1 MLWGSRFNE
10 KIDDSAL
17 EFSSS
22 LSFDINLIKEDIL
35 VSKAHTEML
44 AYVGLIEENESRK
57 IVDGLNLVEAEYYA
71 QTWKPEPTVYEDIH
85 SAIEARLFELI
96 GTVAKK
102 LHTGRSRND
111 QVATD
116 LRLWIKS
123 SSSMIIN
130 TITFLQKKLIELAD
144 KHTKTIMPGYTHL
157 QRAQPVSLGF
167 HLLAYVEMLE
177 RDKKRFR
184 YAHDESDVSPLGSG
198 ALAGSTLPLSNE
210 YSADKLKFS
219 SSSNNALD
227 AVSDRDFALDF
238 LNACSIG
245 IMHLSRFSE
254 ELILWS
260 SAEWKFIKIN
270 DKYTTGSSLMPQKKN
285 PDMAE
290 LTRGK
295 SGRIFGNYFSLLT
308 TLKGLPLSYNRD
320 LQEDKEPVFDSFI
333 NYNKSLGIITR
344 IINSIDINTKR
355 FEEELKGDF
364 FLATDLTD
372 WLVLQGISFR
382 EAHKI
387 VGELV
392 KFAEKENKKFNTLS
406 VEDMKKINPVFD
418 QSALETVQLEGAL
431 YRKKTKGSPNPDFV
445 KNEIEKWKNELE
457 LIEKELHETNAK
469 K

>member
-10 KIDDSAL
+10 KVDDSAL

-44 AYVGLIEENESRK
+44 AHVGLIEESESK
-57 IVDGLNLVEAEYYA
+57 TIVEGLNLIEAEYYA
-71 QTWKPEPTVYEDIH
+71 QNWKPDSSVFEDIH
-85 SAIEARLFELI
+85 SAVEARLLEVI
-96 GTVAKK
+96 GPVAKK

-116 LRLWIKS
+116 LRLWSKS
-123 SSSMIIN
+123 SSAVIIN
-130 TITFLQKKLIELAD
+130 TIAFLQKNLIELAE
-144 KHTKTIMPGYTHL
+144 KYTETIMPGYTHL
-157 QRAQPVSLGF
+157 QRAQPVSFGF

-184 YAHDESDVSPLGSG
+184 FVYDESDVSPLGSG
-198 ALAGSTLPLSNE
+198 ALAGSTLPLNNK
-210 YSADKLKFS
+210 YSAEKLNFS
-219 SSSNNALD
+219 GSANNALD

-238 LNACSIG
+238 LHACSIG
-245 IMHLSRFSE
+245 MMHLSRFSE

-260 SAEWKFIKIN
+260 SAEWKFIKIS
-270 DKYTTGSSLMPQKKN
+270 DKYSTGSSLMPQKKN

-295 SGRIFGNYFSLLT
+295 SGRVFGNYFSLLT

-320 LQEDKEPVFDSFI
+320 LQEDKEPVFDSF
-333 NYNKSLGIITR
+333 NAYKRSLEIISGIISTLDV
-344 IINSIDINTKR
+344 NQNR

-382 EAHKI
+382 EAHKM

-392 KFAEKENKKFNTLS
+392 KFAEIENKKFDSLS
-406 VEDMKKINPVFD
+406 IEDMKKINPVFD
-418 QSALETVQLEGAL
+418 KEALEAIQLEGAL
-431 YRKKTKGSPNPDFV
+431 YRKKTKGSPNPDYV
-445 KNEIEKWKNELE
+445 KNEIEKWKNGLE
-457 LIEKELHETNAK
+457 LREKELHETNLK
-469 K
+469 E